1 MSWCHNKVDECLTM
15 VSWCHNEGGDK
26 EEIIEAFGI
35 DKAQLVS
42 KDDYGIKYNASL
54 WISDTSG
61 HDIGAYSCIVNTSR
75 LVVDSIVVQDYDFY
89 PSVFVSSFTFEHL
102 FSTYDADN
110 ITLTCPN
117 EVVFRH

>member
-1 MSWCHNKVDECLTM
+1 M

-26 EEIIEAFGI
+26 EEIIETFGI

-42 KDDYGIKYNASL
+42 KDDYGTRYNASL

-61 HDIGAYSCIVNTSR
+61 HGIGTYSCTVNTSR

-102 FSTYDADN
+102 FSTYEADN